1 MTSDR
6 PAPIRLGAGF
16 GALAPGADPL
26 PVEVVLNV
34 LRAAA
39 LLEARFAPVFER
51 HRLSSNG
58 YAVLESLANHPEPL
72 TPTDLSRRMLTPP
85 QTLTHQLDRL
95 ERDGLVSRDR
105 HPRDRRSVLV
115 ALTPAGRELV
125 LKVTRELIP
134 MDAVLLA
141 HIPRPEQDTLVELLG
156 AIQAACRQGSGA

>member
-1 MTSDR
+1 MTGDR

-16 GALAPGADPL
+16 GALAPGSDPL

-95 ERDGLVSRDR
+95 ERAGLVARDR
-105 HPRDRRSVLV
+105 HPQDRRSVLV
-115 ALTPAGRELV
+115 TLTPSGRDL
-125 LKVTRELIP
+125 LLDVTRELIP
-134 MDAVLLA
+134 MDAALLA
-141 HIPRPEQDTLVELLG
+141 DIPRSEQDTLVGLLG
-156 AIQAACRQGSGA
+156 AVQAACGQGSGV

>member
-1 MTSDR
+1 MTATR
-6 PAPIRLGAGF
+6 PAPIRVGAGF
-16 GALAPGADPL
+16 TALAPGADPL

-51 HRLSSNG
+51 HRLSGNG
-58 YAVLESLANHPEPL
+58 YAVLESLANHPDPL

-95 ERDGLVSRDR
+95 ERAGLVVRER

-115 ALTPAGRELV
+115 TLSATGREL
-125 LKVTRELIP
+125 LLAVTRELIP
-134 MDAVLLA
+134 IDAALLA
-141 HIPRPEQDTLVELLG
+141 AVPRPDQAALVELLG
-156 AIQAACRQGSGA
+156 AVQSACSQAPEG